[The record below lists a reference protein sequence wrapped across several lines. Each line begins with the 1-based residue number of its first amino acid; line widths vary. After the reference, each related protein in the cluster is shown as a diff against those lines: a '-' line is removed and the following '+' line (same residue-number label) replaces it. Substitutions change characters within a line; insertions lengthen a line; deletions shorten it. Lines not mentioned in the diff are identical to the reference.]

1 MSVLMTL
8 QKRPMLPERKIKNLE
23 QELEAIEKV
32 LGINNNLSQYCMII
46 NTIIKENTLHLIV
59 PLSALL
65 IKYMYLKQDSAYYSW
80 LIVH

>member
-8 QKRPMLPERKIKNLE
+8 QKWPMLPGRKIKKLE

-32 LGINNNLSQYCMII
+32 LGIINNLSQY
-46 NTIIKENTLHLIV
+46 LVV